1 MPSCL
6 PSFKSWYESFG
17 LLFLPLRI
25 ITVRYSP
32 KFYKD
37 LLAPEGTTEYIYD
50 PKFLKFAHY
59 QGFTVGAVCCRME
72 EDAKQEGKYRLYIMI
87 MNVLA
92 TYRRRGVAT
101 KLLRYVVDEAA
112 KDDRIT
118 ELVLHVQ
125 TSNTEAKE
133 FYLAN
138 DFVEIEIVED
148 YYKRIDPT
156 SAFLLTKQN
165 DIVEEKPK
173 EPEESK

>member
-1 MPSCL
+1 MISHNI
-6 PSFKSWYESFG
+6 FTF
-17 LLFLPLRI
+17 R

-59 QGFTVGAVCCRME
+59 QGFTVGAVCARME
-72 EDAKQEGKYRLYIMI
+72 VDDKQEGKYRLYIMI

-92 TYRRRGVAT
+92 AYRRKGIAT
-101 KLLRYVVDEAA
+101 KLLEYVVEEAA
-112 KDDRIT
+112 KDDRIS

-125 TSNTEAKE
+125 TSNLEAKE
-133 FYLAN
+133 FYIAN
-138 DFVEIEIVED
+138 EFVEVEIVQD

-156 SAFLLTKQN
+156 SAFLLKKQN
-165 DIVEEKPK
+165 IIATKIDSVRDGST
-173 EPEESK
+173 ESSK